1 MFMRINANKIR
12 GVVLVAMILA
22 VLAVL
27 QIFSV
32 EVMADPRATSIP
44 ATAKSAFAAQTMIP
58 SSVQR
63 IFNNA
68 CLDCHSYQT
77 RWPWY
82 SRIPPASWLVKRD
95 VTLGRHAMNLSEWEA
110 QTGNRA
116 GRIAGFLTAACADV
130 QSGRMPP
137 RQYRLIHHEANL
149 SAADKAAF
157 CVWTAGESRNVL
169 KASQNGSLNLAQLK
183 TKSPTNQK

>member
-1 MFMRINANKIR
+1 MFMQINANRIR
-12 GVVLVAMILA
+12 VAVLAATILA
-22 VLAVL
+22 VLAGL

-32 EVMADPRATSIP
+32 EVRADPRATSIP
-44 ATAKSAFAAQTMIP
+44 ATATSAFAAQTMIP

-68 CLDCHSYQT
+68 CLDCHSNQT
-77 RWPWY
+77 HWPWY

-95 VTLGRHAMNLSEWEA
+95 VDQGRHAMNLSEWEA

-116 GRIAGFLTAACADV
+116 GRIAGLLTAACADV

-137 RQYRLIHHEANL
+137 RQYRLIHQEANL

-157 CVWTAGESRNVL
+157 CVWTAGESRSVL
-169 KASQNGSLNLAQLK
+169 KASQNGSPKVAQLK
-183 TKSPTNQK
+183 TKSPTN